1 MTNYMAEV
9 AKMFGVKLGEEFIV
23 GNSDYGFDETSI
35 FKFTENGLKNLYFPN
50 TSEKQYS
57 NVFNDLL
64 TGHYSIKCKPWKP
77 RVGEQFYFI
86 DRDGKSCCLTC
97 GYNNSSLNLYKIGNC
112 YRTREAAEADAEKWV
127 QFYASDEVL
136 EV

>member
-9 AKMFGVKLGEEFIV
+9 AKILEVELDEEFEV
-23 GNSDYGFDETSI
+23 RGYTYKLTN
-35 FKFTENGLKNLYFPN
+35 NGLVCTMFPQKD
-50 TSEKQYS
+50 EEDYEHMLR
-57 NVFNDLL
+57 VIL
-64 TGHYSIKCKPWKP
+64 TGEYPIKRKPWKP

-86 DRDGKSCCLTC
+86 DMDGKSCCLTC
-97 GYNNSSLNLYKIGNC
+97 GYNNHSLILYKIGNY

>member
-9 AKMFGVKLGEEFIV
+9 AKILGVELDEEFEARGYTYKLTNDGLV
-23 GNSDYGFDETSI
+23 CTMFPQKDEEDYEHMLRVI
-35 FKFTENGLKNLYFPN
+35 
-50 TSEKQYS
+50 
-57 NVFNDLL
+57 L
-64 TGHYSIKCKPWKP
+64 TGKYPIKRKPWKP

-86 DRDGKSCCLTC
+86 DMDGKSCCLTC

-112 YRTREAAEADAEKWV
+112 YRTREEAEANTEKWV